1 MVSQNNEEKIL
12 FQADADFNHKI
23 VKAILR
29 LEPLIDFQS
38 ASQANLE
45 SVLDPEV
52 LFLAANQGR
61 LLVSHDKTTMPQH
74 FAEFIATQSSPG
86 LLIVPKALP
95 MAEVIEDIIL
105 IWLAESPKDWINR
118 IRYLPI

>member
-1 MVSQNNEEKIL
+1 MVSQNNQEKIL
-12 FQADADFNHKI
+12 FQADADFNQRI

-29 LEPLIDFQS
+29 REPLIDFQS
-38 ASQANLE
+38 ALDANLE

-74 FAEFIATQSSPG
+74 FADFISTQTSPG
-86 LLIVPKALP
+86 LLIVPKSLP
-95 MAEVIEDIIL
+95 MVEVIEDIIL
-105 IWLAESPKDWINR
+105 IWFAETPSDWINR